1 MGFGEHRK
9 RFAFLFVR
17 KDVALLA
24 SPREEQ
30 LMTKRIEG
38 ILHEMPFYV
47 TEFVRA
53 KLRDGLSPATLLDYL
68 YDYLKFF
75 RWLRE
80 EGLIQMPD
88 NKSIPYSILANLR
101 KKEVEFFIDH
111 LKGESIEVQHG
122 VWKKRSDARVTRVI
136 QSLKSLF
143 RYLTEETEDD
153 SGECYFDRNVM
164 AKIKTAKD
172 KETKRHRARRI
183 SSAILN
189 EAEIG
194 EFIAF
199 LKSEYEHSLSP
210 RKKAMFLRNK
220 ERDIAIISVMLGSGT
235 RVGEIA
241 GLTLPDI
248 DVKKNQIDVS
258 RKGGKTD
265 SIHVLASSM
274 QDLAD
279 YLAIRKQRY
288 GAADRDVYV
297 FLSKYKGQAQP
308 LSIRAIQNNINEY
321 TSAFTSGKSLSPHKM
336 RHSFAT
342 DWLRNGGSLVL
353 LRDQLGHSSI
363 ETTSLYTNLSD
374 TDSQRIME
382 EIETSRAAE
391 QKDN

>member
-1 MGFGEHRK
+1 M
-9 RFAFLFVR
+9 A
-17 KDVALLA
+17 A
-24 SPREEQ
+24 PREKQ
-30 LMTKRIEG
+30 LINSRIESH
-38 ILHEMPFYV
+38 LKNMPFYV
-47 TEFVRA
+47 VEFVRA

-68 YDYLKFF
+68 YDYAKFF
-75 RWLRE
+75 QWMKE
-80 EGLIQMPD
+80 EGIITAPD
-88 NKSIPYSILANLR
+88 NQSIPYTALAELR

-111 LKGESIEVQHG
+111 LKGESIEMQTG

-153 SGECYFDRNVM
+153 TGECYFDRNVM
-164 AKIKTAKD
+164 AKIKTVKD

-189 EAEIG
+189 ESEIS

-199 LKSEYEHSLSP
+199 LKSEYEHTLSP
-210 RKKAMFLRNK
+210 RKKSMYLRNK

-248 DVKKNQIDVS
+248 DLKKNQIDVN

-265 SIHVLASSM
+265 SIHVLSSSM

-288 GAADRDVYV
+288 GAADKDVYV

-382 EIETSRAAE
+382 EMDINRTVPGEE
-391 QKDN
+391 EN

>member
-1 MGFGEHRK
+1 M
-9 RFAFLFVR
+9 
-17 KDVALLA
+17 A

-30 LMTKRIEG
+30 LMNVRIEG
-38 ILHEMPFYV
+38 LLKEMPFYV
-47 TEFVRA
+47 VEFVRA
-53 KLRDGLSPATLLDYL
+53 KLRAGLSPATLLDYL
-68 YDYLKFF
+68 YDYLNFF
-75 RWLRE
+75 HWLRK
-80 EGLIQMPD
+80 EGIVHMDD
-88 NKSIPYSILANLR
+88 NVSIPFTILAELR
-101 KKEVEFFIDH
+101 KKDIEYYIDH
-111 LKGESIEVQHG
+111 LQGESIEVRAG

-143 RYLTEETEDD
+143 RYLTEETEDET
-153 SGECYFDRNVM
+153 GECYFDRNVM
-164 AKIKTAKD
+164 AKIKTIKS

-189 EAEIG
+189 ESEIS
-194 EFIAF
+194 EFINF
-199 LKSEYEHSLSP
+199 MKWEYEHTLTP
-210 RKKAMFLRNK
+210 RRKAMYLRNK
-220 ERDIAIISVMLGSGT
+220 ERDIAIISLMLGSGT

-241 GLTLPDI
+241 GITLMDI
-248 DVKKNQIDVS
+248 DVKKNQIDVN

-265 SIHVLASSM
+265 SIHVLPSSM
-274 QDLAD
+274 QDLEV

-288 GAADRDVYV
+288 GATDKDVYV

-353 LRDQLGHSSI
+353 LREQLGHSSI

-382 EIETSRAAE
+382 SIDINRTGSDIEE
-391 QKDN
+391 